1 MTKKFAHAIISCK
14 RIRHEYRSRELAFD
28 GMGKQ
33 MKIVFGCFTVSA
45 LGLMG
50 VPGLAGFISKWN
62 LTAAAVESG
71 NPLAYGGIACLLI
84 SALLTASY
92 MLSVVVRAYFPKTQT
107 DAAEEVTDPSW
118 RMCLP
123 LLVCALCVIVLGF
136 CSEPLIEFF
145 RTIALEME

>member
-1 MTKKFAHAIISCK
+1 MHQTGKTHVY
-14 RIRHEYRSRELAFD
+14 HMD

-84 SALLTASY
+84 SALLTAIY
-92 MLSVVVRAYFPKTQT
+92 MLNVVVRAYFPKAQTET
-107 DAAEEVTDPSW
+107 DAAAVRDPSW

-123 LLVCALCVIVLGF
+123 LLVCAFFVLALGF
-136 CSEPLIEFF
+136 WSEPLIDFF
-145 RTIALEME
+145 QAVALGME